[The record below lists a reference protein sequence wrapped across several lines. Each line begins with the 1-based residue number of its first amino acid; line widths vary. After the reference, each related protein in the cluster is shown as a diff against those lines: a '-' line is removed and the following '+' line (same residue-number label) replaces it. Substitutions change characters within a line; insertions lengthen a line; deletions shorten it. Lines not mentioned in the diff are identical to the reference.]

1 MTFALRLGDLDRYP
15 IKRMANRKPTL
26 TQKRLLN
33 KQLKAAHGSQW
44 EPWMNAKFDKRN
56 FASIFITRF
65 DPAAIAEI
73 NSYPTHFLELHPE
86 PDDDPRDVR
95 ASIPILLQKFGSQL
109 ERLEIRNTA
118 DSTRNTDAA
127 RTVIPRSSS
136 TFANL
141 PKLTVVDF
149 VRVNVTDG
157 IVKAVCHNPK
167 LYAFHADDA
176 PFTRRCVDSFSVPP
190 KLRILT
196 LSRCRHFPHS
206 YEATFKRRV
215 PSVEIIRLKDPRPR
229 TKQIV

>member
-1 MTFALRLGDLDRYP
+1 
-15 IKRMANRKPTL
+15 MANRKPTL
-26 TQKRLLN
+26 THKRLLN
-33 KQLKAAHGSQW
+33 KQLKAVHSDHW
-44 EPWMNAKFDKRN
+44 KPWMKANFDNRN

-65 DPAAIAEI
+65 EPAAIAEI
-73 NSYPTHFLELHPE
+73 APYPTHFLELHPE
-86 PDDDPRDVR
+86 PDDDPHDVR

-109 ERLEIRNTA
+109 ERLEIRNTS

-127 RTVIPRSSS
+127 RSVIPRNSAA
-136 TFANL
+136 FANL
-141 PKLTVVDF
+141 PELTVVDF
-149 VRVNVTDG
+149 VRVNVTDS
-157 IVKAVCHNPK
+157 IVKAVCQNPK

-215 PSVEIIRLKDPRPR
+215 PSVEIIRLKDPRSR
-229 TKQIV
+229 TKHIG